1 MSFLQDLGA
10 AIAIGASD
18 RAAGRATLAEMWRNL
33 DSEDR
38 AGRLILA
45 HYLADLQ
52 EDVDDEVRWD
62 QVALAN
68 AENLSDAELQ
78 MLHPTL
84 TVLGFIPSLQL
95 NLADGYRRQGRMDA
109 AALALQASVAQN
121 GALPVDRSEQVA
133 YRESLLRGQALVGD
147 LLAAGDSTSPGLRI

>member
-33 DSEDR
+33 DSDDR

-68 AENLSDAELQ
+68 AENVSDAELQ